1 MTGTIMNTAAVL
13 AGTAIGITLRK
24 RIPEQ
29 FGSELIKVMGLF
41 TLVIGIKNAW
51 SSPDLLVTLVCVVL
65 GTIVGMALK
74 LDDRLNGLGDIAK
87 ERLGKLGE
95 GRFTEGLMA
104 ASLLFCIGPMT
115 VMGSISDG
123 LRGDYSVLAMKS
135 VMDGVS
141 SMALSSTMGIG
152 VGFSAIVVLIVQGS
166 ITLLAGSIG
175 NLMTDSMISHI
186 TAAGGLIL
194 MGLSLNL
201 SLKAGIKPSNMLP
214 ALLIAAIAALIL

>member
-65 GTIVGMALK
+65 GTIAGMALK

-152 VGFSAIVVLIVQGS
+152 VGFSAVVVLIVQGS

-175 NLMTDSMISHI
+175 SLMTDSMISHI

-201 SLKAGIKPSNMLP
+201 SLKAGIKSSNMLP